1 MLTFIWNSRRGHLH
15 RGGINLRYFVHKK
28 ESLFDCVLNDLTTL
42 HELLLDTDMTRHS
55 LRNKKALKNPLI

>member
-15 RGGINLRYFVHKK
+15 PGGINVRYFVHKN

-42 HELLLDTDMTRHS
+42 HELLPDADMTQHS
-55 LRNKKALKNPLI
+55 LRNKKALKNP